1 MLSETGWMRVR
12 LVASSDF
19 AIVRLVARVYMTVL
33 FSVTRIG
40 KSAIAALEFASERLL
55 SCEKVKNAIIAFSI
69 IISSG
74 ISRLEPIWPKSV
86 NNSK

>member
-55 SCEKVKNAIIAFSI
+55 SCEKVKNAIIAI